1 MQVAGSASREHKH
14 DSLLLVPHLGNT
26 SMIVII
32 LRVSI
37 IIFVDVVS
45 GANRRK
51 GKNQETFFWRVKNK
65 SHFVRER

>member
-1 MQVAGSASREHKH
+1 MPVVKALDRKVGPVQYQARWIDKAQRCK
-14 DSLLLVPHLGNT
+14 LLVPHLGNT

-45 GANRRK
+45 GANWW
-51 GKNQETFFWRVKNK
+51 ED
-65 SHFVRER
+65 

>member
-1 MQVAGSASREHKH
+1 MLVVNALDGRVGPVQYQARWIDKEQRLCK
-14 DSLLLVPHLGNT
+14 LLVPHLGNT

-45 GANRRK
+45 DAN
-51 GKNQETFFWRVKNK
+51 WR
-65 SHFVRER
+65 EG